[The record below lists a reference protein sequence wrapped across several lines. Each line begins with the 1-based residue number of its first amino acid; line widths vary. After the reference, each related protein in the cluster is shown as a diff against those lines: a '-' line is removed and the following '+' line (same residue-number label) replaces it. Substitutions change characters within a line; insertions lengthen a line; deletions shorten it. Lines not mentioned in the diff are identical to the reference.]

1 VIPAEFTGGWVRASI
16 SLDGSAPF
24 EDTLVWWLQS
34 SSAHA
39 DLRVPHSHLDGA
51 TDGEVISFAGET
63 VWTNDFRNVPS
74 LTWIPALE
82 LVPNEF
88 PDTGVVSW
96 EGADLLE
103 AGVSGEVS
111 YVERWQRL
119 AGTSGPLQALSRPG
133 GRLVR
138 TGSLALTI
146 VDDRA
151 SGGAFNAVAWR
162 LVDDAWMVD
171 HRSSADASAP
181 APPTAVDLGVG
192 TLVLLDDGALWT
204 VNEASVALAVNP

>member
-16 SLDGSAPF
+16 ALDGSEPF

-34 SSAHA
+34 TSLHA
-39 DLRVPHSHLDGA
+39 DLRVPFSG
-51 TDGEVISFAGET
+51 DGEVISFAGET
-63 VWTNDFRNVPS
+63 VWDEPS

-96 EGADLLE
+96 DGADLLE

-119 AGTSGPLQALSRPG
+119 PDTLGPLQALSKPG
-133 GRLVR
+133 GRIVR
-138 TGSLALTI
+138 TGALALSL
-146 VDDRA
+146 VDSRD
-151 SGGAFNAVAWR
+151 SGGAFDVVAWR
-162 LVDDAWMVD
+162 LVDDAWTVD
-171 HRSSADASAP
+171 HRSAPDASAP
-181 APPTAVDLGVG
+181 APPLAVDLTIG
-192 TLVLLDDGALWT
+192 TSVLLDDGALWT
-204 VNEASVALAVNP
+204 VDEASITLAVTLDE

>member
-1 VIPAEFTGGWVRASI
+1 MIPAEYTGGWVRASI
-16 SLDGSAPF
+16 SLDGSKPF

-34 SSAHA
+34 TSAHA
-39 DLRVPHSHLDGA
+39 DLRVPFAS
-51 TDGEVISFAGET
+51 DGEVISFAGET
-63 VWTNDFRNVPS
+63 VWSSDSAGLPS

-96 EGADLLE
+96 DGADLLE

-119 AGTSGPLQALSRPG
+119 PGTEGPLQALSRPG

-146 VDDRA
+146 VDDRE
-151 SGGAFNAVAWR
+151 SGGAFNVIAWR
-162 LVDDAWMVD
+162 LVDDVWTID
-171 HRSSADASAP
+171 HLSSPDASAP

-192 TLVLLDDGALWT
+192 SLVLLDDGALWT
-204 VNEASVALAVNP
+204 VDEASSVLAVNP

>member
-34 SSAHA
+34 SAAHA
-39 DLRVPHSHLDGA
+39 DLRVPHSQLNG
-51 TDGEVISFAGET
+51 TTGGEVISFAGET
-63 VWTNDFRNVPS
+63 VWTSDSRNVPS

-82 LVPNEF
+82 LVPNDF

-96 EGADLLE
+96 DGADLLE
-103 AGVSGEVS
+103 AGVCGGVP

-119 AGTSGPLQALSRPG
+119 PGTAGPLQALSRPG

-138 TGSLALTI
+138 TGALALTI

-151 SGGAFNAVAWR
+151 TGGAFNAVAWR
-162 LVDDAWMVD
+162 LVDDAWVVA
-171 HRSSADASAP
+171 HRSCADALAP

-192 TLVLLDDGALWT
+192 TLVLLDDGAFWT
-204 VNEASVALAVNP
+204 VNEASIALAVKP

>member
-34 SSAHA
+34 SAAHA
-39 DLRVPHSHLDGA
+39 DLRVPFAS
-51 TDGEVISFAGET
+51 DGEVVSFAGET
-63 VWTNDFRNVPS
+63 VWREPS

-96 EGADLLE
+96 DGADLLE
-103 AGVSGEVS
+103 AGVAGEVT

-119 AGTSGPLQALSRPG
+119 PGTAGPLQALSRPG

-138 TGSLALTI
+138 TGALALTI

-151 SGGAFNAVAWR
+151 AGGAFNVVAWR
-162 LVDDAWMVD
+162 LVENTWTVD
-171 HRSSADASAP
+171 HRSSPDAIAP

-204 VNEASVALAVNP
+204 VDEASIALAVTHE

>member
-16 SLDGSAPF
+16 SLDESEPF

-34 SSAHA
+34 TSAHA
-39 DLRVPHSHLDGA
+39 DLRVPFG
-51 TDGEVISFAGET
+51 DGEVISFAGET
-63 VWTNDFRNVPS
+63 VYKDPS

-96 EGADLLE
+96 DGPDLLE
-103 AGVSGEVS
+103 AGAAGELS

-119 AGTSGPLQALSRPG
+119 PDTLGPLQALSRPG
-133 GRLVR
+133 GRIVR
-138 TGSLALTI
+138 TGSLALSI
-146 VDDRA
+146 VDERE
-151 SGGAFNAVAWR
+151 SGGSFNAVAYR
-162 LVDDAWMVD
+162 LTDDVWTVD
-171 HRSSADASAP
+171 HSSAADASAP
-181 APPTAVDLGVG
+181 APPLAVDLGVG

-204 VNEASVALAVNP
+204 VDEASIALAVNP